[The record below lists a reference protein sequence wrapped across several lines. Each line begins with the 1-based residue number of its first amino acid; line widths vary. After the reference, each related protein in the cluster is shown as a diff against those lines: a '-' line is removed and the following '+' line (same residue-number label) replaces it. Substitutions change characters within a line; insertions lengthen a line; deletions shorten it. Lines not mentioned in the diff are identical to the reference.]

1 MLLTRKRLV
10 YLLLIIIVGSAG
22 IFLWLVRRAL
32 YPFFLACIIAY
43 LLHPVTRT
51 FQARGMKRLT
61 AILLAY
67 LVAFGFVAF
76 FCLEIVPL
84 MLADLQNFSQ
94 MLPAMIQKSENIIG
108 QLGDHYQTLSLPLL
122 FRQQVDE
129 ALLLFQYDLTAGLAD
144 LASLVIGM
152 FRYAIGILI
161 SPILAFYLLYDWD
174 HIKDA
179 LVLIVPRSG
188 RRQVITLIKDLDD
201 VLGGVVRGQLLVAGF
216 VGLCVT
222 GCLLYLHVP
231 YALLIGFVAGTLDII
246 PYFGAILGAVPAVTV
261 ALLTSP
267 AVALKVGVL
276 FFIIHQ
282 LEGTIIGPK
291 ILGDSV
297 GLHPLLVIFCL
308 FAGGELF
315 GVSGMLLAVPIAAI
329 LKVCLHH
336 LIGVII

>member
-1 MLLTRKRLV
+1 LLLTRKGLV
-10 YLLLIIIVGSAG
+10 YLLLMVIIGSAG
-22 IFLWLVRRAL
+22 ILLWLVRRAL

-51 FQARGMKRLT
+51 LQARGMKRLT

-67 LVAFGFVAF
+67 LLAFGLMVF
-76 FCLEIVPL
+76 FCLEILPL
-84 MLADLQNFSQ
+84 LFADLQDFSQ
-94 MLPAMIQKSENIIG
+94 MLPAMIQRSESIIG
-108 QLGDHYQTLSLPLL
+108 QLGDHYQSLSLPLL
-122 FRQQVDE
+122 FRQEVDE
-129 ALLLFQYDLTAGLAD
+129 ALLLLQHDLTAFLSD
-144 LASLVIGM
+144 LASMTIGL
-152 FRYAIGILI
+152 FRYAMGILI

-174 HIKDA
+174 HIKDG

-188 RRQVITLIKDLDD
+188 RRQVVTLIKDLDD
-201 VLGGVVRGQLLVAGF
+201 VLAGVVRGQLLVAFF

-222 GCLLYLHVP
+222 GCLLYLNVP
-231 YALLIGFVAGTLDII
+231 YALLIGFMAGVLDVI
-246 PYFGAILGAVPAVTV
+246 PYFGAVLGAVPAVTV

-267 AVALKVGVL
+267 AVAFKVGVL

-282 LEGTIIGPK
+282 LEGTVIGPK